1 MTSGFS
7 KYKYL
12 KSLHG
17 KKFPSD
23 LHYRILV
30 TLLDYARRDG
40 TGAYPGNARLA
51 SDCACHVETVKR
63 SLRWLKARGYV
74 TCVSRGVNGSGA
86 SVWQFPDS
94 AEDCPDARTARPAK
108 GSARAS
114 FGSDSKDTF
123 DTVSAGFKGSAQ
135 VSPSVEEQGDGKNPS
150 NRGRSTPDLAGEFR
164 EGGLD
169 TCPFCYCMP
178 LAGEEHVRGCRAALW
193 KAHLTAPVGA

>member
-1 MTSGFS
+1 MASGFS

-51 SDCACHVETVKR
+51 SDCTCHVETVKR

-74 TCVSRGVNGSGA
+74 TCVSRGVNGAGA

-94 AEDCPDARTARPAK
+94 AEDCQDARTTEPPK
-108 GSARAS
+108 GSAHAS
-114 FGSDSKDTF
+114 FESGSKDTF
-123 DTVSAGFKGSAQ
+123 DTVSAGFKGSTQ
-135 VSPSVEEQGDGKNPS
+135 VSPSMEEQGDGKNPS
-150 NRGRSTPDLAGEFR
+150 NRGPTAPGLAGEFR
-164 EGGLD
+164 EGGLVS
-169 TCPFCYCMP
+169 CPFCHCWP
-178 LAGEEHVRGCRAALW
+178 LDGEDHQPGCRATVW
-193 KAHLTAPVGA
+193 KAHLTVPVGA